1 MADRKRK
8 TYAVTSAGLWRIRAD
23 IARLLGAEI
32 VSWPLGRAAGGIDGF
47 VGWGWRPSGLK
58 AKALSAR
65 SGKPCLILEDGFIK
79 GYAPGAGEP
88 GHSFVVDDEGTS
100 VHVEGADR
108 LILPVGLVAVQVGER
123 GAMPRVLKDDH
134 IAGSARVDD
143 LTQAAEDAVPRSLRV
158 DQVVHVETEVGQRP
172 APRTRVG
179 DAPAQRRGGVPIDP
193 HTECPAPAY
202 DGSTERR
209 RRGAA
214 RESCGAW

>member
-79 GYAPGAGEP
+79 GYAPGPEEP
-88 GHSFVVDDEGTS
+88 AHAFVIDDEGIYFDAGGPSRLQRLLDEPAHS
-100 VHVEGADR
+100 VHD
-108 LILPVGLVAVQVGER
+108 P
-123 GAMPRVLKDDH
+123 P
-134 IAGSARVDD
+134 
-143 LTQAAEDAVPRSLRV
+143 
-158 DQVVHVETEVGQRP
+158 
-172 APRTRVG
+172 
-179 DAPAQRRGGVPIDP
+179 GG
-193 HTECPAPAY
+193 
-202 DGSTERR
+202 
-209 RRGAA
+209 
-214 RESCGAW
+214 